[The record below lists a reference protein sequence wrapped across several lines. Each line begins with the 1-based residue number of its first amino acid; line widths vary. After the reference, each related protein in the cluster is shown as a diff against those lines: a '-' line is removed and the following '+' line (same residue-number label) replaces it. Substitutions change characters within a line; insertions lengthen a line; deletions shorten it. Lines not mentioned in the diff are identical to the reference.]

1 MPPQNPDDESLK
13 ELADALKELTEL
25 QKEIDASAHDTVKNV
40 RALVDH
46 RAEYTPV
53 RAADYP
59 DHDHEKD
66 GQEEVYF
73 VVEGSV
79 TIQAGDEA
87 FELMPGTF
95 ARVGP
100 GQKRKLVPG
109 DDGVTL
115 LALGGKPGSFE
126 AHV

>member
-1 MPPQNPDDESLK
+1 M
-13 ELADALKELTEL
+13 ADV
-25 QKEIDASAHDTVKNV
+25 TVKHIDELDSHDGKGTFLFARKGLGVTSVGMNV
-40 RALVDH
+40 QRWPAG
-46 RAEYTPV
+46 Y
-53 RAADYP
+53 ADYP

-73 VVEGSV
+73 VVEGSL
-79 TIQAGDEA
+79 TLHAGDES

-100 GQKRKLVPG
+100 GQTRKIVPG
-109 DDGVTL
+109 GDGVTL

-126 AHV
+126 PSV